1 MDFQVLKDSVY
12 SSPAFVLD
20 EMEVY
25 KVLEVLADLR
35 AQCGCK
41 ILYSIKALPFSTVMD
56 LVKPFV
62 DGFSV
67 SSLFEAQLADEIL
80 AGQGSIHLTTPGI
93 GLDELDELSVLC
105 SHISFNSLTQYR
117 RYFESAQAQ
126 ASVGLR
132 VNPKLSFLNDD
143 RFDPCR
149 QYSKLGIAIEEL
161 SQFVSLDQIQGLH
174 VHNVFS
180 ATDFSPLIKTL
191 EKLRLYFGVGL
202 AQLEWLNI
210 GGGYLFD
217 QIEDHR
223 PFVELVTR
231 LKIDFD
237 LEVYIEPGKAVVGRA
252 AHLLATVLDCFVSDG
267 ENIAIL
273 DTSINHNPE
282 VFEYQRQPELHD
294 QAVNG
299 KYTAILAGGTCLAG
313 DVFGKYHF
321 KAPLEVGDKVV
332 FKNVGAYSLIKAN
345 RFNGKNLPDIY
356 LSNSLS
362 VKKIKHYSYWDYRQ
376 QWLAD

>member
-174 VHNVFS
+174 VHNVFYENCDMHS
-180 ATDFSPLIKTL
+180 
-191 EKLRLYFGVGL
+191 
-202 AQLEWLNI
+202 
-210 GGGYLFD
+210 
-217 QIEDHR
+217 HR
-223 PFVELVTR
+223 M
-231 LKIDFD
+231 
-237 LEVYIEPGKAVVGRA
+237 
-252 AHLLATVLDCFVSDG
+252 
-267 ENIAIL
+267 
-273 DTSINHNPE
+273 
-282 VFEYQRQPELHD
+282 
-294 QAVNG
+294 
-299 KYTAILAGGTCLAG
+299 
-313 DVFGKYHF
+313 
-321 KAPLEVGDKVV
+321 AP
-332 FKNVGAYSLIKAN
+332 SLQ
-345 RFNGKNLPDIY
+345 
-356 LSNSLS
+356 
-362 VKKIKHYSYWDYRQ
+362 KK
-376 QWLAD
+376 